1 MGDVSNSNNSLITNL
16 VNKIS
21 YKIQEAAYDPKADEY
36 AQKKAER
43 EAQERAKSQTV
54 NNQNQQN
61 NKPSTE
67 QNANPNSFSG
77 RRLASKVYNQ
87 FVKVI
92 KTFMWPF
99 IALMIAMIVANEMIV
114 YSVPV
119 RIIFFLFTFFMVW
132 MNALASLLLPIFYIL
147 KGGYSYYTNQM
158 TDGPK
163 QRIMPTI
170 YSLLPITTYK
180 PTSKLGTFILYPFT
194 YPKTEEGA
202 IELPEITKDYWK
214 SLVESFK
221 DYNNV
226 KDLPE
231 FAKDIKKAQE
241 GLSRL
246 HEAKGQ
252 FVNFSFGK
260 GEEKNSVS
268 KNSGTTIAPTP
279 EKGV

>member
-1 MGDVSNSNNSLITNL
+1 MGDVSNSNNSLLTNL
-16 VNKIS
+16 VNKVS
-21 YKIQEAAYDPKADEY
+21 YKIQEAAYDPKADEF

-43 EAQERAKSQTV
+43 EAQEKAKAQEQKNT
-54 NNQNQQN
+54 NQPQN
-61 NKPSTE
+61 NTQSTE
-67 QNANPNSFSG
+67 SKGNPNSFSG

-87 FVKVI
+87 FITVVKTYI
-92 KTFMWPF
+92 WPF
-99 IALMIAMIVANEMIV
+99 IALMVAMIVANEMIV

-119 RIIFFLFTFFMVW
+119 RIIFFIFTFYMVW
-132 MNALASLLLPIFYIL
+132 RNALASLILPIFYIF

-180 PTSKLGTFILYPFT
+180 PTSKLGTFVLYPFT
-194 YPKTEEGA
+194 YPKTELGA

-214 SLVESFK
+214 SLVESLK
-221 DYNNV
+221 DYSTV
-226 KDLPE
+226 KDLPD

-260 GEEKNSVS
+260 GSENAQTGQAV
-268 KNSGTTIAPTP
+268 NTAVPNAPA
-279 EKGV
+279 K

>member
-1 MGDVSNSNNSLITNL
+1 MILKQMSMLKRKQKERHRKGQRVRLLIIKINKIIRHLRNQKQIRIVLVGDV
-16 VNKIS
+16 
-21 YKIQEAAYDPKADEY
+21 
-36 AQKKAER
+36 
-43 EAQERAKSQTV
+43 
-54 NNQNQQN
+54 
-61 NKPSTE
+61 
-67 QNANPNSFSG
+67 
-77 RRLASKVYNQ
+77 LASKVYNQ

-92 KTFMWPF
+92 KTYIWPF

-132 MNALASLLLPIFYIL
+132 KNALASLLLPIFYIL

-180 PTSKLGTFILYPFT
+180 PTSKLGTFVLYPFT

-214 SLVESFK
+214 SLVESLK
-221 DYNNV
+221 DYSTV
-226 KDLPE
+226 KG
-231 FAKDIKKAQE
+231 F
-241 GLSRL
+241 
-246 HEAKGQ
+246 
-252 FVNFSFGK
+252 
-260 GEEKNSVS
+260 
-268 KNSGTTIAPTP
+268 T
-279 EKGV
+279 